1 MMNKP
6 APRELEVIRST
17 YITPHMLRITLGG
30 AGLAGFPADQESAY
44 IKLLFPQAGERP
56 LMRTYTIRQQ
66 RDDEIDVDFVLHDTD
81 GPASSWAKTAQ
92 VGELIQIGGPGLKKL
107 INFEADWFL
116 LAGDMTALPAISV
129 NLAKLPNNAVGYAV
143 IEVLSEADI
152 QPLVHPEHVELHW
165 VINPEADPEGRPLV
179 ERIAQLPWLAG
190 EPAVWIACEFNSM
203 RALRRHFK
211 QAHSLPKSH
220 FYTSSYWKIG
230 CNESE
235 HKLVKQEDEQLENGA
250 SA

>member
-1 MMNKP
+1 MNKP
-6 APRELEVIRST
+6 PPRELQVIRRT
-17 YITPHMLRITLGG
+17 YITPHMLRISLGG
-30 AGLAGFPADQESAY
+30 AGFAGFPASQESAY
-44 IKLLFPQAGERP
+44 IKLLFSQTGDRP

-66 RDDEIDVDFVLHDTD
+66 RDNEIDVDFVLHDTD
-81 GPASSWAKTAQ
+81 GPASGWAKTAQ
-92 VGELIQIGGPGLKKL
+92 VGDMIQIGGPGLKKL

-129 NLAKLPNNAVGYAV
+129 NLALLPKDAVGYAV

-152 QPLVHPEHVELHW
+152 QPLIHPENVELYW

-179 ERIAQLPWLAG
+179 ERIVQLPWLTG

-211 QAHSLPKSH
+211 QAHVLPKSH

-230 CNESE
+230 CNEGE
-235 HKLVKQEDEQLENGA
+235 HKLVKQEDEQQE
-250 SA
+250 SAMNS